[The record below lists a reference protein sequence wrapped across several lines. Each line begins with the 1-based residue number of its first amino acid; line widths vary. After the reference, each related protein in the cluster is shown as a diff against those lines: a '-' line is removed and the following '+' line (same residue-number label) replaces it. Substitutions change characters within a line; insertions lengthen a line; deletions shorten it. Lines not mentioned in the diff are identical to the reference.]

1 MTWQNTRTPLL
12 FLLCMTA
19 VGLKFYPAL
28 AVMFGIMAASWRR
41 DRYSFL
47 VQLMIAYGGF
57 LFYEGP
63 TLSRTIFML
72 PVALFGFI
80 MVKKTPMIKKALWA
94 ETFYFAAL
102 CIVAWKSLEPISHQI
117 PVMSNFLTFCF
128 FVIPLMIFSGRE
140 FSFEKFFR
148 TLFPYT
154 ILVCVFYCLDYF
166 IFSGFVM
173 LPFAHGSQSVF
184 WDLDAR
190 PFHFLFRR
198 INCFGLYLLVPLIFP
213 VSRGWKLP
221 KWCWLVV
228 VGALAASQTF
238 TLITGLIFGFIISQG
253 SARQYFK
260 YILIG
265 TGFFVALYAID
276 LGLAGGNIMV
286 EKSPMRVVSQVNQI
300 IGFGNIQDEED
311 LARAGSDRMAQA
323 LPKLELIDELD
334 MEMFGFGFLHPEHT
348 TNDLFYIHNPFYID
362 VSQADELA
370 TGVEITAIQ
379 LYLNMGIFGVVCH
392 VLWLWFLWMIVRKKP
407 MAKYFL
413 CVVAVFLWL
422 GIGGYSGMIQQS
434 GQLIASV
441 VFAGILLRDEVR
453 PVNREAIACGAFEEQ
468 AVN

>member
-80 MVKKTPMIKKALWA
+80 MLKKTPMIKKALWA

-300 IGFGNIQDEED
+300 I
-311 LARAGSDRMAQA
+311 
-323 LPKLELIDELD
+323 
-334 MEMFGFGFLHPEHT
+334 
-348 TNDLFYIHNPFYID
+348 D

-453 PVNREAIACGAFEEQ
+453 PVNREAIARGAFEEQ